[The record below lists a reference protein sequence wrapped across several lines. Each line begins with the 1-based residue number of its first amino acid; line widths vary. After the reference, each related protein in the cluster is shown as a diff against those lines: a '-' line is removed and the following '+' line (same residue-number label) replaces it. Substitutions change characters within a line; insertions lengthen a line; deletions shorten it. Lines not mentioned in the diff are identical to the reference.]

1 MKIFKLFFRKEENL
15 IQILNS
21 LQRRRQE
28 HQNEIMILDEEIKQ
42 IKIKINNV

>member
-1 MKIFKLFFRKEENL
+1 MKIYKLFFRKEENL
-15 IQILNS
+15 IQLLNC

-28 HQNEIMILDEEIKQ
+28 LQNEILFLDEEIKQ